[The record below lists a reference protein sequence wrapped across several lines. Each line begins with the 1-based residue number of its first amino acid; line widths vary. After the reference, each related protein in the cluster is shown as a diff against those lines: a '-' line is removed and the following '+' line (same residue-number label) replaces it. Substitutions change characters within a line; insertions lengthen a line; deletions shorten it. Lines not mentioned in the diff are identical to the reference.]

1 MKNILLSL
9 LFLALAVPAFSAH
22 HEQGDSLKLEKR
34 QADAV
39 MTITNVDI
47 GDEMSTISATGKMGE
62 YGTVYVTYHLT
73 YATRTSGF
81 VSGNGRGAI
90 DANNVAAGAFRGVWT
105 REGST
110 IKIVGVKNG
119 YHAECWAVT
128 GKLLTTGVK
137 NFSNTSDGWTRAE
150 TPFFHF

>member
-1 MKNILLSL
+1 MKKN
-9 LFLALAVPAFSAH
+9 FLAITAIVFSLSAFSADDYLH
-22 HEQGDSLKLEKR
+22 LNKR

-39 MTITNVDI
+39 MTVTNVDI
-47 GDEMSTISATGKMGE
+47 GDDLTTISATGKMGE

-105 REGST
+105 RDGSMLQ
-110 IKIVGVKNG
+110 IRQVVQI
-119 YHAECWAVT
+119 
-128 GKLLTTGVK
+128 
-137 NFSNTSDGWTRAE
+137 SDGTQNFDVIDIDMLKDTFVIKAH
-150 TPFFHF
+150 TLK

>member
-1 MKNILLSL
+1 MKKN
-9 LFLALAVPAFSAH
+9 FLAMTAIVFSMSTFSADDYLH
-22 HEQGDSLKLEKR
+22 LDKR

-39 MTITNVDI
+39 MTVTNVDI
-47 GDEMSTISATGKMGE
+47 GDDLTTISATGKMGE

-105 REGST
+105 RDGSMLQ
-110 IKIVGVKNG
+110 IRQVVQI
-119 YHAECWAVT
+119 
-128 GKLLTTGVK
+128 
-137 NFSNTSDGWTRAE
+137 SDGTQNFDVIDIDMLKDTFVIKAY
-150 TPFFHF
+150 TLK

>member
-90 DANNVAAGAFRGVWT
+90 DANNVAAGAYRGVWT

-110 IKIVGVKNG
+110 IKIRQVVQINDG
-119 YHAECWAVT
+119 T
-128 GKLLTTGVK
+128 Q
-137 NFSNTSDGWTRAE
+137 NFDVIDIDMLKDTFIIKAYTLK
-150 TPFFHF
+150 

>member
-1 MKNILLSL
+1 MIKI
-9 LFLALAVPAFSAH
+9 LFLTISFVFSSIAVSAS
-22 HEQGDSLKLEKR
+22 DNLTLTKR

-39 MTITNVDI
+39 MTVTNVDI
-47 GDEMSTISATGKMGE
+47 GDDLTTISATGKMGE

-105 REGST
+105 RNGSMLQ
-110 IKIVGVKNG
+110 IRQVVQI
-119 YHAECWAVT
+119 
-128 GKLLTTGVK
+128 
-137 NFSNTSDGWTRAE
+137 SDGTQNFDVIDIDMLKDTFVIKAY
-150 TPFFHF
+150 TLK

>member
-1 MKNILLSL
+1 MKKN
-9 LFLALAVPAFSAH
+9 FLAITAIGFSLSAFSADDYLH
-22 HEQGDSLKLEKR
+22 LNKR

-39 MTITNVDI
+39 MTVTNVDI
-47 GDEMSTISATGKMGE
+47 GDDLTTISATGKMGE

-105 REGST
+105 RDGSMLQ
-110 IKIVGVKNG
+110 IRQVVQI
-119 YHAECWAVT
+119 
-128 GKLLTTGVK
+128 
-137 NFSNTSDGWTRAE
+137 SDGTQNFDVIDIDMLKDTFVIKAY
-150 TPFFHF
+150 TLK

>member
-1 MKNILLSL
+1 MKKN
-9 LFLALAVPAFSAH
+9 FLAMTAIVFSMSTFSADDYLH
-22 HEQGDSLKLEKR
+22 LNKR

-39 MTITNVDI
+39 MTVTNVDI
-47 GDEMSTISATGKMGE
+47 GDDLTTISATGKMGE

-105 REGST
+105 RDGSMLQ
-110 IKIVGVKNG
+110 IRQVVQI
-119 YHAECWAVT
+119 
-128 GKLLTTGVK
+128 
-137 NFSNTSDGWTRAE
+137 SDGTQN
-150 TPFFHF
+150 FDV

>member
-1 MKNILLSL
+1 MKKN
-9 LFLALAVPAFSAH
+9 FLAMTAIVFYMSTFSADDYLH
-22 HEQGDSLKLEKR
+22 LNKR

-39 MTITNVDI
+39 MTVTNVDI
-47 GDEMSTISATGKMGE
+47 GDDLTTISATGKMGE

-105 REGST
+105 RDGSMLQ
-110 IKIVGVKNG
+110 IRQVVQI
-119 YHAECWAVT
+119 
-128 GKLLTTGVK
+128 
-137 NFSNTSDGWTRAE
+137 SDGTQNFDVIDIDMLKDTFVIKAY
-150 TPFFHF
+150 TLK

>member
-1 MKNILLSL
+1 MKKN
-9 LFLALAVPAFSAH
+9 FLAMSAIVFSLSAFSA
-22 HEQGDSLKLEKR
+22 DDYLRLDKR

-39 MTITNVDI
+39 MTVTNVDI
-47 GDEMSTISATGKMGE
+47 GDDLTTISATGKMGE

-105 REGST
+105 RDGSMLQ
-110 IKIVGVKNG
+110 IRQVVQI
-119 YHAECWAVT
+119 
-128 GKLLTTGVK
+128 
-137 NFSNTSDGWTRAE
+137 SDGTQNFDVIDIDMLKDTFVIKAY
-150 TPFFHF
+150 TLK

>member
-1 MKNILLSL
+1 MKKN
-9 LFLALAVPAFSAH
+9 FLAITAIIFSLSAFSADDYLH
-22 HEQGDSLKLEKR
+22 LNKR

-39 MTITNVDI
+39 MTVTNVDI
-47 GDEMSTISATGKMGE
+47 GDDLTTISATGKMGE

-105 REGST
+105 RDGSMLQ
-110 IKIVGVKNG
+110 IRQVVQI
-119 YHAECWAVT
+119 
-128 GKLLTTGVK
+128 
-137 NFSNTSDGWTRAE
+137 SDGTQNFDVIDIDMLKDTFVIKAY
-150 TPFFHF
+150 TLK

>member
-1 MKNILLSL
+1 MKKN
-9 LFLALAVPAFSAH
+9 FLAMSAIVFSLSAFSADDYLH
-22 HEQGDSLKLEKR
+22 LDKR

-39 MTITNVDI
+39 MTVTNVDI
-47 GDEMSTISATGKMGE
+47 GDDLTTISATGKMGE

-105 REGST
+105 RDGSMLQ
-110 IKIVGVKNG
+110 IRQVVQI
-119 YHAECWAVT
+119 
-128 GKLLTTGVK
+128 
-137 NFSNTSDGWTRAE
+137 SDGTQNFDVIDIDMLKDTFVIKAY
-150 TPFFHF
+150 TLK

>member
-1 MKNILLSL
+1 MKKN
-9 LFLALAVPAFSAH
+9 FLAMTAIVFSMSTFSADDYLH
-22 HEQGDSLKLEKR
+22 LNKR

-39 MTITNVDI
+39 MTVTNVDI
-47 GDEMSTISATGKMGE
+47 GDDLTTISATGKMGE

-105 REGST
+105 RDGSMLQ
-110 IKIVGVKNG
+110 IRQVVQI
-119 YHAECWAVT
+119 
-128 GKLLTTGVK
+128 
-137 NFSNTSDGWTRAE
+137 SDGTQNFDVIDIDMLKDTFVIKAY
-150 TPFFHF
+150 TLK

>member
-1 MKNILLSL
+1 MKKN
-9 LFLALAVPAFSAH
+9 FLAITAILFSLSAFSADDYLH
-22 HEQGDSLKLEKR
+22 LNKR

-39 MTITNVDI
+39 MTVTNVDI
-47 GDEMSTISATGKMGE
+47 GDDLTTISATGKMGE

-105 REGST
+105 RDGSMLQ
-110 IKIVGVKNG
+110 IRQVVQI
-119 YHAECWAVT
+119 
-128 GKLLTTGVK
+128 
-137 NFSNTSDGWTRAE
+137 SDGTQNFDVIDIDMLKDTFVIKAY
-150 TPFFHF
+150 TLK

>member
-1 MKNILLSL
+1 MKNILLGSL
-9 LFLALAVPAFSAH
+9 ILAFAAPAFSAH
-22 HEQGDSLKLEKR
+22 HESGDNLKLEKR

-47 GDEMSTISATGKMGE
+47 GDEISTISATGKMGE

-105 REGST
+105 RDGSI
-110 IKIVGVKNG
+110 IKIRQVVQI
-119 YHAECWAVT
+119 
-128 GKLLTTGVK
+128 
-137 NFSNTSDGWTRAE
+137 SDGTQNFDVIDIDMLKDTFIIKAY
-150 TPFFHF
+150 TLK